1 METNNLI
8 QLAQFCNIQNVDASF
23 ILALQEYELVELVV
37 VEEIHYLPITQLP
50 TVEKM
55 VRLHYELDINL
66 EGIDAIATL
75 LKNKSTPS
83 NKNSLRPK
91 TDCGYLSTMETC
103 ERMQNHL
110 LNEIES

>member
-37 VEEIHYLPITQLP
+37 VEEIHYLPVTQLP

-75 LKNKSTPS
+75 LKQIDTLEHELIATKNK
-83 NKNSLRPK
+83 LRVFEH
-91 TDCGYLSTMETC
+91 GEVW
-103 ERMQNHL
+103 
-110 LNEIES
+110 

>member
-23 ILALQEYELVELVV
+23 ILALQEYELVELVLIK
-37 VEEIHYLPITQLP
+37 EIHYLPLTQLP

-75 LKNKSTPS
+75 LKKIDALEQELIAT
-83 NKNSLRPK
+83 KNRLRVFEHHR
-91 TDCGYLSTMETC
+91 DL
-103 ERMQNHL
+103 
-110 LNEIES
+110 

>member
-37 VEEIHYLPITQLP
+37 VEEIHYLPLTQLP

-66 EGIDAIATL
+66 EGIDAIASL
-75 LKNKSTPS
+75 LKQIDALEQELIATKNK
-83 NKNSLRPK
+83 LRVFEHHG
-91 TDCGYLSTMETC
+91 DL
-103 ERMQNHL
+103 
-110 LNEIES
+110 

>member
-37 VEEIHYLPITQLP
+37 VEEIHYLPVTQLP

-75 LKNKSTPS
+75 LKQIDTLEHELIATKNK
-83 NKNSLRPK
+83 LRVFEHS
-91 TDCGYLSTMETC
+91 GVW
-103 ERMQNHL
+103 
-110 LNEIES
+110 

>member
-8 QLAQFCNIQNVDASF
+8 QLAQFCSIQNVDASF

-37 VEEIHYLPITQLP
+37 VEEIHYLPVTQLP

-75 LKNKSTPS
+75 LKQIDTLEQELIATKNK
-83 NKNSLRPK
+83 LRVFEHS
-91 TDCGYLSTMETC
+91 GVW
-103 ERMQNHL
+103 
-110 LNEIES
+110 

>member
-8 QLAQFCNIQNVDASF
+8 QLAQFCSIQNVDAAF
-23 ILALQEYELVELVV
+23 ILALQEYELVELVLI
-37 VEEIHYLPITQLP
+37 EEIHYLPLTQLP

-75 LKNKSTPS
+75 LKKIDALEQELIATKNK
-83 NKNSLRPK
+83 LRVFEHFG
-91 TDCGYLSTMETC
+91 DL
-103 ERMQNHL
+103 
-110 LNEIES
+110 